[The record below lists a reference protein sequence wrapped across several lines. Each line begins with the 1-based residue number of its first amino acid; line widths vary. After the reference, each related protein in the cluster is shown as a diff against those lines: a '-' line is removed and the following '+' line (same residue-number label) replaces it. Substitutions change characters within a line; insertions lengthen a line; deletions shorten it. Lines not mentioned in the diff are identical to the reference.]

1 MTYLIFETN
10 PFDEIGDWSVPNTI
24 SSFTITITWQWDQ
37 ILFFWHCRGLI
48 ATGQPQNWLHQD
60 LLIENHSGNMLG

>member
-37 ILFFWHCRGLI
+37 ILFFGI
-48 ATGQPQNWLHQD
+48 ALV
-60 LLIENHSGNMLG
+60 